1 MNEMMTDIRAYEE
14 AKVKIQVGEETIPS
28 KVVYALLDGENPIRV
43 WPEYRGLTQQQQ
55 VAEKAGVGKPYL
67 SQMEEGKRNR
77 SVDVW
82 SRLAHALNIE

>member
-43 WPEYRGLTQQQQ
+43 WPEYRGLT
-55 VAEKAGVGKPYL
+55 
-67 SQMEEGKRNR
+67 
-77 SVDVW
+77 
-82 SRLAHALNIE
+82 